1 MISLVLLLFYFQKK
15 SKFNYIKID
24 ERERERERER
34 GNTWD
39 VVHILEWCTSTC
51 FQDSIAKFLHTYFF
65 LFIGIIS
72 CRSCSWTR
80 SIYCVGASDKVL
92 LQEQEAGMIYFIISW
107 NSIIIDHFIKLTLNK
122 INDCFKHY
130 THSSTLSRKYF
141 RISQHSQFA
150 KNKLLLNIQTLTC
163 TCSGLE

>member
-1 MISLVLLLFYFQKK
+1 M
-15 SKFNYIKID
+15 
-24 ERERERERER
+24 
-34 GNTWD
+34 
-39 VVHILEWCTSTC
+39 HILEWFTCTC
-51 FQDSIAKFLHTYFF
+51 FQDPIAKFLHTYFF

-150 KNKLLLNIQTLTC
+150 KNKLLLNIQTHMYLQRSRIVNRYSPNIANNTMHEVIQK
-163 TCSGLE
+163 L